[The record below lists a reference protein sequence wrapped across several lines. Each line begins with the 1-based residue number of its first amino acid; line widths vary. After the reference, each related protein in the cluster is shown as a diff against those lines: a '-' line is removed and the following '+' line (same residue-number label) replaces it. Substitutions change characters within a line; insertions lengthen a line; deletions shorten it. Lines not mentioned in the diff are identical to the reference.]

1 MLGFVSKEDKKKVLQ
16 KVRENKDKDVET
28 WKYVTEKSCVIMLLS
43 MFLAALSIGVLR
55 YVNIVSWEL
64 KFIAKI
70 GLVLA
75 VISYIGLIR
84 GVTELTREDKK
95 ESKK

>member
-1 MLGFVSKEDKKKVLQ
+1 MWGFISKEDKKKVLQ

-43 MFLAALSIGVLR
+43 MFLAALSIGVFR
-55 YVNIVSWEL
+55 YVNIVSWEF
-64 KFIAKI
+64 KFIAII

-84 GVTELTREDKK
+84 DLTELTREDKK

>member
-1 MLGFVSKEDKKKVLQ
+1 MWGFVSKEDKKKVLQ

-28 WKYVTEKSCVIMLLS
+28 WKYVTEKACVIMLLS
-43 MFLAALSIGVLR
+43 MFLAAISIGVLR
-55 YVNIVSWEL
+55 YVNIVSWEF
-64 KFIAKI
+64 KFVAII

-84 GVTELTREDKK
+84 DLTELTREDKK
-95 ESKK
+95 ESK